1 MRIRSNRS
9 TLTLVSVFAVLWAG
23 PIDTYSAQ
31 SRATNAANF
40 VAEQQAEERY
50 RRLYAIVEDLQ
61 AANLMLQQRIERM
74 ETQLAK
80 SIQNA
85 NDQKADT
92 VTNDQLDLLSNRF
105 TKELQTLENRRAEDN
120 RKILQEIKRIATRP
134 NPVPSPRVVTEKT
147 KPSPPPYTGP
157 VYEITIEPGYTISG
171 IAQKY
176 REQGHEISE
185 EDIIRANPG
194 IDPRRLKI
202 GQVINVPAVP

>member
-1 MRIRSNRS
+1 MPAQGFNRLNNFSSHVAFDNNIWRS
-9 TLTLVSVFAVLWAG
+9 
-23 PIDTYSAQ
+23 
-31 SRATNAANF
+31 AAD
-40 VAEQQAEERY
+40 Y
-50 RRLYAIVEDLQ
+50 P
-61 AANLMLQQRIERM
+61 
-74 ETQLAK
+74 
-80 SIQNA
+80 
-85 NDQKADT
+85 
-92 VTNDQLDLLSNRF
+92 